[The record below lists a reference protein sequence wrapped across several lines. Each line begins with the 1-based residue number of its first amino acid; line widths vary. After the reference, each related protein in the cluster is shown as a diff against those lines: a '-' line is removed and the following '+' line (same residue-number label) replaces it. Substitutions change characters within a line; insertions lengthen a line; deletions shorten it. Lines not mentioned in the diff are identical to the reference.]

1 MVFCQGESA
10 AGRPGSFT
18 KAFPQRHIGS
28 VGCAPN
34 STDLEVAMRNALLLT
49 STSALALAFAACS
62 SSSGAPTPDAGP
74 DGAGTSDAATT
85 EAGTP
90 DGGGDAS
97 EGGNTGV
104 DSAPPPSD
112 ASPSDADSSTEAEGP
127 DSSTEGGDAG
137 SPGPIAATQRVLL
150 ISVDGFHR
158 VDLTNWIAAH
168 PASTLASLASTGIE
182 YAAAHTTT
190 PSDSFPGML
199 ALATGGTPRSTGVY
213 YDDSYDRTLYAPGS
227 QCTGSPGTEVIFDES
242 IDYDSSRLFS
252 GGVNAANLP
261 YAQDANGNCSV
272 VFPHDFVKVNTIF
285 ELVRGAGGY
294 TAWSDK
300 HPAYEILNG
309 PSGVGINDLY
319 VPEQASSIANAP
331 VGTVNGINLAATLA
345 TCDGTT
351 NSLPLAK
358 VSDYTTCEPA
368 ALAYDDIRVQAILNE
383 IDGLSSDGS
392 HPEPLPT
399 LFGMNFQALSIA
411 EKLPVGGY
419 TDAIGTPSALLASTL
434 SHIDADLGKLV
445 GELQKK
451 HLLASTLVIISAKH
465 GQSPIDK
472 TKLAMESGGLG
483 NATVQDPQPT
493 IDAVD
498 PNIGSHPS
506 TFVNPNSAIPYDTD
520 GHFQT
525 DDVGLLWIQHSQDT
539 TTTASIVSAL
549 QTNAALIFAN
559 TLPAGTIFTSSITS
573 GPALAAIYGDPAS
586 TDPVAAARAPD
597 VFIQPNWGTIYS
609 GSSKKIAEHGGGTT
623 DDTAVALLV
632 SLPGFASAK
641 IITTSVATTQ
651 VATTIVQALG
661 IDPTR
666 LEGAAAEGTA
676 VLPGLF

>member
-1 MVFCQGESA
+1 M
-10 AGRPGSFT
+10 
-18 KAFPQRHIGS
+18 
-28 VGCAPN
+28 
-34 STDLEVAMRNALLLT
+34 
-49 STSALALAFAACS
+49 
-62 SSSGAPTPDAGP
+62 
-74 DGAGTSDAATT
+74 
-85 EAGTP
+85 
-90 DGGGDAS
+90 
-97 EGGNTGV
+97 
-104 DSAPPPSD
+104 
-112 ASPSDADSSTEAEGP
+112 
-127 DSSTEGGDAG
+127 
-137 SPGPIAATQRVLL
+137 
-150 ISVDGFHR
+150 
-158 VDLTNWIAAH
+158 
-168 PASTLASLASTGIE
+168 STLASLASTGIE
-182 YAAAHTTT
+182 YGAAHTTT

-227 QCTGSPGTEVIFDES
+227 HCTGNPGTEVIFDES

-261 YAQDANGNCSV
+261 YSKDASGNCSV

-285 ELVRGAGGY
+285 ELVKDAGGY

-309 PSGVGINDLY
+309 PSGVGIDDLY
-319 VPEQASSIANAP
+319 APEQASSIANAP
-331 VGTVNGINLAATLA
+331 AGTVNGINLAATLA
-345 TCDGTT
+345 ACDGTT
-351 NSLPLAK
+351 NSLALAD

-368 ALAYDDIRVQAILNE
+368 ALAYDDVRVQAILDE

-392 HPEPLPT
+392 HPEPVPT

-419 TDAIGTPSALLASTL
+419 TDAAGAPSALLASTL
-434 SHIDADLGKLV
+434 SHVDADLGKMV
-445 GELQKK
+445 SELQAKQ
-451 HLLASTLVIISAKH
+451 LLATTLVVISAKH

-472 TKLAMESGGLG
+472 TKLAMEAGGLG
-483 NATVQDPQPT
+483 RAAVEDPQPV

-506 TFVNPNSAIPYDTD
+506 TFVNPNSASAYDTD
-520 GHFQT
+520 GRLQT
-525 DDVGLLWIQHSQDT
+525 DDVGLLWIQHSQDA

-549 QTNAALIFAN
+549 QTNAAAIFAN

-573 GPALAAIYGDPAS
+573 GPALAAIYGDPTS

-609 GSSKKIAEHGGGTT
+609 SSSKKIAEHGGGTT

-632 SLPGFASAK
+632 SLPGFGSAK
-641 IITTSVATTQ
+641 TITTTVATTQ
-651 VATTIVQALG
+651 VAPTILRALG
-661 IDPTR
+661 IDPAK
-666 LEGAAAEGTA
+666 LEAATAEGTA